1 MESTPQTPQPKQFVL
16 PERNPVTHAAH
27 RREVFWQI
35 TLPLLIGGLLLLAAL
50 VGVIVAAVG
59 ANVGVSRWADV
70 SLIWLLLPVLPL
82 ALGILAVTAA
92 ITYGVTAL
100 LGVFPGYARLVQDY
114 FLLFERKV
122 KELDARIVEPVLKLH
137 AWLAGLRQAKSSLKA
152 QIDGLRR
159 DDQS

>member
-1 MESTPQTPQPKQFVL
+1 MEPTPQTPQPKQFVL

-27 RREVFWQI
+27 RREVWWQI

-59 ANVGVSRWADV
+59 ANEGVSRWADI

-82 ALGILAVTAA
+82 ALLILIVTAA

-100 LGVFPGYARLVQDY
+100 LGIFPGYARLVQDY
-114 FLLFERKV
+114 FLLFEGKV
-122 KELDARIVEPVLKLH
+122 KALNERIVAPVLKVH
-137 AWLAGLRQAKSSLKA
+137 AWLAGVRQARHSLQA
-152 QIDGLRR
+152 QLHELSQ